1 MYISVSIV
9 LFAFIC
15 YYPEHV
21 NIILIDPPSFFI
33 KSMILMKNV
42 EILLP
47 HLVIDSAIVLLGR
60 NKVETRY
67 YLPAIWL
74 MLLHL

>member
-1 MYISVSIV
+1 MTPHTYISVSIV

-21 NIILIDPPSFFI
+21 NIILLILDPPSFFI
-33 KSMILMKNV
+33 KSMILKKNV

-60 NKVETRY
+60 NKI
-67 YLPAIWL
+67 L
-74 MLLHL
+74 

>member
-33 KSMILMKNV
+33 KSMILKKNV
-42 EILLP
+42 EILLH

-60 NKVETRY
+60 NKSQQGTKY
-67 YLPAIWL
+67 YSAIY
-74 MLLHL
+74 LLFG